1 MSKALIPGSF
11 DPITV
16 GHLDI
21 IKRTCRIFD
30 SVTVLVS
37 KNSDKRYMLTDEQRK
52 LLILSAVKDLEN
64 VTVDVY
70 DGLVAQYAY
79 NNQIDAVVKGI
90 RNNLDYNYEADM
102 ALANEKI
109 SKTMFNKSFETLLM
123 PCKPQYTD
131 VSSSLVRLMLGTGA
145 DISQMVPDK
154 KLLLEILNK

>member
-21 IKRTCRIFD
+21 IKRTCRMFD

>member
-21 IKRTCRIFD
+21 IKRTCRMFD

-131 VSSSLVRLMLGTGA
+131 VSSSLVRLMIGTGA